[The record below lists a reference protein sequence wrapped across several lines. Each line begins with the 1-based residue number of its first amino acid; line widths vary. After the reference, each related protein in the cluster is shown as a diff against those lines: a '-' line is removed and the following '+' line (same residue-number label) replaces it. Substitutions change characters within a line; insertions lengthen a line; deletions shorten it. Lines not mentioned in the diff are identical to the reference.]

1 MWTAFQWISKY
12 WKACTE
18 TSPSSALGGVLGV
31 LGERVY
37 GGREETEFITSTVR
51 FPWHWPLCLID
62 SGSSGTWLFRVSL
75 QFLFT
80 IMAWKLSL
88 YPVNVKFF
96 PWDHRYLRFTGTTEG
111 ETTAWDISSVFRN
124 YFLVLFCLFVCLT
137 QILVLVYAWVCVCG
151 GERLHLCYTPEML
164 CVTLVSENHFCRAWL
179 RTPLTLALQKQR
191 QACVYEFK
199 NYIMN
204 SRTARTM

>member
-137 QILVLVYAWVCVCG
+137 QILVLVYAWVCVWG
-151 GERLHLCYTPEML
+151 GAFAFMLHSWNAMCDPCFRKPFLPGMVAHTFNPSTPEAEAGVCL
-164 CVTLVSENHFCRAWL
+164 WVQELHN
-179 RTPLTLALQKQR
+179 
-191 QACVYEFK
+191 EFQD
-199 NYIMN
+199 
-204 SRTARTM
+204 S